1 MCLFK
6 DLRRDVIPSVS
17 HFPTHRNHPTEDDH
31 QGPSDG
37 TLESP
42 DDGSR
47 DPEVK
52 GHGRL
57 MAGIVEVN

>member
-1 MCLFK
+1 MPVQGSAEGCYSERVPL
-6 DLRRDVIPSVS
+6 
-17 HFPTHRNHPTEDDH
+17 PTHRNHPTEDDH

-37 TLESP
+37 TLASP